1 MPVTGF
7 FCIGVCRAVH
17 ETKKRKGGRGEH
29 IQVFSPIMACI
40 FSPGPSASTFNIPS
54 RARASARGSFL
65 RKYWFLL
72 ESFSLLEQ
80 TASKGGG
87 REVFPS
93 FLHLFHGSWKVIAEQ
108 VVWKGPKTSSSSVE
122 GTKEEKSNFGGGERA
137 TDISDTERGER
148 FAPHSLFYMYSPA
161 LKSIQQKNED

>member
-108 VVWKGPKTSSSSVE
+108 VVWKDGDVE
-122 GTKEEKSNFGGGERA
+122 KGQGTTWKSNFGGGEKRA
-137 TDISDTERGER
+137 TDISDTERRRTGQSL
-148 FAPHSLFYMYSPA
+148 APHSLSYYILPRA
-161 LKSIQQKNED
+161 LQFRG